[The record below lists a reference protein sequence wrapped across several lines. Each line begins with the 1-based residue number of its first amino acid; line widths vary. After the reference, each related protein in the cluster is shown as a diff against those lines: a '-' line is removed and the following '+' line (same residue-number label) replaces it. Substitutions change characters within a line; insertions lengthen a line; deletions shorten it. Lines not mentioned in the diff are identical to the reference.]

1 MTADNQNLQIGDA
14 ITLANIVSVSDAD
27 GDNTVTQY
35 QFYDGEAAA
44 DSGYLWTVNG
54 GQRAAG
60 QYFTIAAADLG
71 TVELRAGQAAGTDV
85 MWVRGYDGTAWSAW
99 DPFFLNTNGL

>member
-1 MTADNQNLQIGDA
+1 MTADDQNLQIGDA
-14 ITLANIVSVSDAD
+14 ITVDSMVGVSDAD
-27 GDNTVTQY
+27 GDTVTQY
-35 QFYDGEAAA
+35 QFYDAGTAA

-60 QYFTIAAADLG
+60 QYFTIASADLE

-85 MWVRGYDGTAWSAW
+85 MWVRGYDGTAWSEW